1 MTDSPLLEVVITARP
16 SWARVKSLVTNYSSL
31 AGESMVRIS
40 LVGPAV
46 SKRYG
51 DITSQIDNSLNV
63 KTFSTLHEAD
73 DFAGVAL
80 TCLEGASSLVHY
92 WSHSRPDCVL
102 VIADRT
108 ETLGVAVAASLMQIP
123 LIHLQG
129 GEITGSID
137 DKIRD
142 ANTKLADFHLTTN
155 DFTRDRILSMG
166 EDESRVFSV
175 GCPSIDLVSET
186 LNLSQKPINFAN
198 STADVIGGTGAIFPL
213 SEDYGIIMFH
223 PDTTKQIESLG
234 WVNELIKL
242 TESNLLN
249 WFWFWPNPDH
259 GSHAISKQI
268 RLLRESSVSER
279 IRFVINV
286 EPEIFITLASN
297 ASVIVGNSSFGI
309 REASFLGLP
318 AVNLGNRQCGRQRAS
333 NVTDLALGNNLTRVV
348 SETLNNPRPVASY
361 IYGDGNAGYRSAEA
375 ISTWH
380 PTLKSRN

>member
-1 MTDSPLLEVVITARP
+1 MTESPLLEVVITARP
-16 SWARVKSLVTNYSSL
+16 SWARVKSLVAHYSSM
-31 AGESMVRIS
+31 AGSSRVRIS

-51 DITSQIDNSLNV
+51 DITSQIDDNLDV
-63 KTFSTLHEAD
+63 KIFSTLHEAD

-80 TCLEGASSLVHY
+80 TCIEGASSLVHY

-155 DFTRDRILSMG
+155 AFTRGRILSMG
-166 EDESRVFSV
+166 EDENRVFSV

-186 LNLSQKPINFAN
+186 INLAQKPIDFEK
-198 STADVIGGTGAIFPL
+198 STAEIIGGTGSVFPL
-213 SEDYGIIMFH
+213 SDDYGIIMFH
-223 PDTTKQIESLG
+223 PDTTEEEESLR
-234 WVNELIKL
+234 WVIEIKKL

-268 RLLRESSVSER
+268 RLLRESNISDR
-279 IRFVINV
+279 IRFIINV
-286 EPEIFITLASN
+286 EPEIFILLASN
-297 ASVIVGNSSFGI
+297 ARIMIGNSSFGI
-309 REASFLGLP
+309 REASFIGLP
-318 AVNLGNRQCGRQRAS
+318 ALNLGSRQNGRQRAK
-333 NVTDLALGNNLTRVV
+333 NVTDLSLGNDLT
-348 SETLNNPRPVASY
+348 ETVKNTLKVPRPVASDL
-361 IYGDGNAGYRSAEA
+361 YGDGTAGYKAA
-375 ISTWH
+375 KVISQWI
-380 PTLKSRN
+380 PKIKSRS

>member
-16 SWARVKSLVTNYSSL
+16 SWARVKSLVTNYSTL
-31 AGESMVRIS
+31 AGDSKVRVS

-51 DITSQIDNSLNV
+51 DITSQIDNSLDV

-186 LNLSQKPINFAN
+186 LNLIQKPITFAE
-198 STADVIGGTGAIFPL
+198 STADVIGGTGSGFPL
-213 SEDYGIIMFH
+213 SDDYGIIMFH
-223 PDTTKQIESLG
+223 PDTTKQDESLS

-242 TESNLLN
+242 TESKLLN

-297 ASVIVGNSSFGI
+297 ARVIVGNSSFGI

-318 AVNLGNRQCGRQRAS
+318 AVNLGSRQSGRQRAS

-348 SETLNNPRPVASY
+348 DETLKKPRPLVSY
-361 IYGDGNAGYRSAEA
+361 IYGDGNAGYRCAKVISA
-375 ISTWH
+375 WD